1 MLSRKYQ
8 FQWIGHAFFSGPR
21 RLNRQNR
28 TIFDN
33 FRPWFVC
40 DVSLSY
46 FLLRRDVTVFDV
58 TSRCLWRHLIVA
70 LSNSCWQ
77 QSQWQ
82 RLFALEKFFGKGR
95 MPGAVIIT
103 RSLIVQSH
111 DDRGVTALTIYGTIC
126 WSTQPYVINYINTT
140 ILLYNCGEMS
150 NTWYGG
156 LLPQDIFLKNSSF

>member
-103 RSLIVQSH
+103 RSLIVGH
-111 DDRGVTALTIYGTIC
+111 PL
-126 WSTQPYVINYINTT
+126 W
-140 ILLYNCGEMS
+140 
-150 NTWYGG
+150 
-156 LLPQDIFLKNSSF
+156 LLPIYLTTMNGPQRTACLAKGYTINRYSTFRHG